1 MFYEIKDIA
10 EDPGW
15 TDALERNQRAGGT
28 LELPIILQGDRVYWG
43 QVFAPATSFIKDQGA
58 TVL

>member
-15 TDALERNQRAGGT
+15 TEALEGNRRSGGT

-43 QVFAPATSFIKDQGA
+43 QVFAPATSFIKDQSV